1 MNSQFVKRWRDVC
14 LVQPIYIWLLL
25 LVIAPN
31 AALVIASFM
40 KSSGGAI
47 IMEPTLSN
55 YSRLIERSSYL
66 ILIQRTTLM
75 ALSAA
80 FLATIIA
87 YPMAYFV
94 SRYVRK
100 HRFAVVLLVIIPLW
114 ISLLMRVFAWKII
127 LGENG
132 VFNTFLLE
140 FGILDEPTQI
150 FIYTRHTVVL
160 ALAYVAIPY
169 VFVTSYTALERIPSN
184 LIEASRDCGASGF
197 QTFIRVVWPLSKQGV
212 AIGFALAFLLGVGD
226 YVTPSMVGG
235 LDGTM
240 IGVVIASQFGL
251 AGNWP
256 LGSAISIVLVGCV
269 VIILGLVAFSTRSK
283 GIIEEGDAGH
293 VRAVSWSH
301 LKQGG
306 KIVRVIAWFA
316 FLLPYIFLYGPLIII
331 CVFSFNQG
339 TIQAFPLTGFTLQWY
354 SEVLE
359 NTNLINALGRSLMV
373 GGLAVLVGGTI
384 GTSFAL
390 IFVMVRPRGAV
401 ILQSMVSL
409 PVAFPGIILGISLAL
424 TFEEI
429 KLYNSLV
436 RVVIGHATFVMPIIM
451 LIVLSRLKS
460 LDPSLNDASSDLG
473 ATPVQT
479 LRRITLPL
487 VKTAVIGGAL
497 LGFTLSFDEVLIS
510 LFLTGAEPT
519 LPIFIWNQLR
529 FGFTPEINAIFTL
542 IGTGS
547 LIAIA
552 IGTRIINKDTSS
564 R

>member
-1 MNSQFVKRWRDVC
+1 
-14 LVQPIYIWLLL
+14 
-25 LVIAPN
+25 
-31 AALVIASFM
+31 
-40 KSSGGAI
+40 
-47 IMEPTLSN
+47 
-55 YSRLIERSSYL
+55 
-66 ILIQRTTLM
+66 
-75 ALSAA
+75 
-80 FLATIIA
+80 
-87 YPMAYFV
+87 
-94 SRYVRK
+94 
-100 HRFAVVLLVIIPLW
+100 
-114 ISLLMRVFAWKII
+114 
-127 LGENG
+127 
-132 VFNTFLLE
+132 
-140 FGILDEPTQI
+140 
-150 FIYTRHTVVL
+150 
-160 ALAYVAIPY
+160 
-169 VFVTSYTALERIPSN
+169 
-184 LIEASRDCGASGF
+184 
-197 QTFIRVVWPLSKQGV
+197 
-212 AIGFALAFLLGVGD
+212 
-226 YVTPSMVGG
+226 
-235 LDGTM
+235 
-240 IGVVIASQFGL
+240 
-251 AGNWP
+251 
-256 LGSAISIVLVGCV
+256 
-269 VIILGLVAFSTRSK
+269 STRSK

-390 IFVMVRPRGAV
+390 IFVMVRPRGEV

-497 LGFTLSFDEVLIS
+497 LGFTLSFDEVLVS

-519 LPIFIWNQLR
+519 LPIF
-529 FGFTPEINAIFTL
+529 
-542 IGTGS
+542 
-547 LIAIA
+547 
-552 IGTRIINKDTSS
+552 
-564 R
+564 